1 MGLLRTIVESFKGQ
15 EPENPDLLR
24 EFEEAGKKDAEKIA
38 KKMGQDKPSFV
49 QHVDVETLPV
59 EMPVESG
66 QDEREHD
73 DGSR

>member
-38 KKMGQDKPSFV
+38 KKMGIDYCTFLKKYA
-49 QHVDVETLPV
+49 TC
-59 EMPVESG
+59 
-66 QDEREHD
+66 
-73 DGSR
+73 